1 MASERLQLRTQNFVH
16 MFPGTLKFFS
26 TRDRGQVH
34 MTPKF
39 LTVKRQSEQ
48 ETLTAYKA
56 YVRAI

>member
-1 MASERLQLRTQNFVH
+1 
-16 MFPGTLKFFS
+16 
-26 TRDRGQVH
+26 

-56 YVRAI
+56 YVRAIWVITWKRQKWFGGDIIACWIPDWPLQN